1 MVENDGPGRN
11 WLSESGWPKRDK
23 PTEPPSERLETA
35 NLRQLPDFVIIG
47 TQRGGTTSLY
57 RYLSHHADV
66 GTALRKEVH
75 FFDLNYDRGVDW
87 YRAHFP
93 EQGQYRVVGEASP
106 YYVAHPDVPARLHR
120 LLPNALLILLLRN
133 PIDRALS
140 HHQLMVRRGLEPLSF
155 EEAVEREPERLR
167 HSGGAESP
175 SWRNYS
181 YLARS
186 VYAPQI
192 ERWLGLFP
200 ASQLLVIKSEDFYQ
214 DPGSIVVDV
223 QTRLGLAPSRPAK
236 MKAHHLSEYPQM
248 DDALRRR
255 LGDYFVPFNQ
265 QLYTLLG
272 RDLRW
277 EHE

>member
-1 MVENDGPGRN
+1 VVEQGSPTPSRKSDSGRRRR
-11 WLSESGWPKRDK
+11 EKQ
-23 PTEPPSERLETA
+23 TEPPSERIETA
-35 NLRQLPDFVIIG
+35 ERRQLPDFVIIG

-57 RYLSHHADV
+57 RYLADHPDI
-66 GTALRKEVH
+66 GPALRKEVH
-75 FFDLNYDRGVDW
+75 FFDLNYERGVDW

-93 EQGQYRVVGEASP
+93 EEGQYRVVGEASP
-106 YYVAHPDVPARLHR
+106 YYVAHPDVPARLHQ
-120 LLPNALLILLLRN
+120 LLPHALLILLLRN

-155 EEAVEREPERLR
+155 WEAVEREPERLR
-167 HSGGAESP
+167 ECGGVESP
-175 SWRNYS
+175 SWRTYS

-200 ASQLLVIKSEDFYQ
+200 ATQLLVIKSEDFYR
-214 DPGSIVVDV
+214 DPATVVTEV
-223 QTRLGLAPSRPAK
+223 QTRLGLTPSQPRR
-236 MKAHHLSEYPQM
+236 MKAYHLSEYPQM
-248 DDALRRR
+248 DTALRCR
-255 LGDYFVPFNQ
+255 LQDYFAPFNQ
-265 QLYTLLG
+265 QLYALLG

>member
-1 MVENDGPGRN
+1 V
-11 WLSESGWPKRDK
+11 SESGRPRRDK
-23 PTEPPSERLETA
+23 PIEPPSEWLETA
-35 NLRQLPDFVIIG
+35 NRRQLPDFVIIG

-57 RYLSHHADV
+57 RYLAHHADV
-66 GTALRKEVH
+66 GPALRKEVH

-93 EQGQYRVVGEASP
+93 EQGQYQVVGEASP
-106 YYVAHPDVPARLHR
+106 YYVAHPDVPARIHQV
-120 LLPNALLILLLRN
+120 LPHALLILLLRN

-140 HHQLMVRRGLEPLSF
+140 HYQLMVRRGLEPLSF
-155 EEAVEREPERLR
+155 QEAVEREPERLR
-167 HSGGAESP
+167 DSGGVESP

-181 YLARS
+181 YLARG

-200 ASQLLVIKSEDFYQ
+200 ASQLLVIKSEDFYH
-214 DPGSIVVDV
+214 DPGAVVIDV
-223 QTRLGLAPSRPAK
+223 QTRLGLAPSRPDR

-255 LGDYFVPFNQ
+255 LRDYFVPFNQ
-265 QLYTLLG
+265 QLYALLG